1 MLIEVS
7 TIYDPTQPV
16 ETIGMA
22 VANRIVD
29 ALQSVPQDESVRVSL
44 AGVRGAGSSFY
55 NVVLRGVEKWVGMQ
69 ALETRV
75 RFEFDLKPQ
84 EFVFGQSLR
93 ALRAERRSSGSRS

>member
-1 MLIEVS
+1 MLISVAE
-7 TIYDPTQPV
+7 IYDPALPV
-16 ETIGMA
+16 EAVGTK

-29 ALQSVPQDESVRVSL
+29 ALQSTSSEESVRVSL

-55 NVVLRGVEKWVGMQ
+55 NVVLRSVEKWVGMQ

-93 ALRAERRSSGSRS
+93 ALRAERHAAGARP